1 MGYAKKRRN
10 KMKKVLFLFLFIL
23 VCNPLKVYAECSKNV
38 ADKGFIKE
46 TLDVYFTPDR
56 FGPKPHS
63 LNDWC
68 YDKDN
73 NHLFVVINYQNESEA
88 TAKDLA
94 KSIGQDMI
102 MTSRTMK
109 QVNQLISPFQKYI
122 LSKGI
127 TVIITW
133 PGRKSPVAW
142 EKVR

>member
-1 MGYAKKRRN
+1 
-10 KMKKVLFLFLFIL
+10 MKKAFFLFLFIL
-23 VCNPLKVYAECSKNV
+23 VFIPLNVYAGCSKNA
-38 ADKGFIKE
+38 ADNGFIKE
-46 TLDVYFTPDR
+46 TLDEYFAPDR

-73 NHLFVVINYQNESEA
+73 NHLFVVINYKNESEA

-109 QVNQLISPFQKYI
+109 QVNQPISPFQKYI

-133 PGRKSPVAW
+133 PGRKNPAAW